1 MSLDRSLRAV
11 PSAVALHVDAVRG
24 KIRDLVRIVVLAS
37 GLGVCH
43 MSNHAEGVAI
53 VLGPEDGESYWQPL
67 PSRGYV
73 INKINPYT
81 SPYDD
86 FSIGIQILEP
96 GAHVRRHAHERSHEL
111 LFCFR
116 GTGSAEIA
124 GKTFDVREETIL
136 LIGRGL
142 QHKVT
147 NTGSDQMRLL
157 WLISPPGLEDW
168 FRALGRPRRVGD
180 PMPPAFERPAN
191 IKEIQAQ
198 QRFIAS
204 DEG

>member
-1 MSLDRSLRAV
+1 MSS
-11 PSAVALHVDAVRG
+11 
-24 KIRDLVRIVVLAS
+24 
-37 GLGVCH
+37 
-43 MSNHAEGVAI
+43 HAEGIAI
-53 VLGPEDGESYWQPL
+53 VLGPEDGDSYWLPL

-73 INKINPYT
+73 INKISPYT

-86 FSIGIQILEP
+86 FSVGIQILEP
-96 GAHVRRHAHERSHEL
+96 GAHIRRHGHERSHEL

-124 GKTFDVREETIL
+124 GKIFNVCEETMM

-147 NTGSDQMRLL
+147 NTGSEQMRLL

-168 FRALGRPRRVGD
+168 FRAIGRPRHLAD
-180 PMPPAFERPAN
+180 NMPAAFERPDN
-191 IKEIQAQ
+191 IREIQGQ